1 VKYRFKALDKQRQPD
16 QLDSPMLLASPG
28 GWVAV
33 FVVLIAAC
41 FIGLWAFLGS
51 IPRVATVQGVLSYP
65 GGVLPVQAP
74 VPGTLSDL
82 AVDAGDT
89 VTAGQSIGTVRTADG
104 TDVAVRSNR
113 SGRVVAV
120 DGTLGAV
127 LPAGAQIAQVEVGY
141 ATNARLQADLL
152 VDAAVMPHVRV
163 GQEVL
168 VSVPGVSSRSF
179 GLLRGR
185 ISAVEPF
192 PLTAHEAATVFGRA
206 GTAGPSSSSVV
217 PPTRVQ
223 VALAV
228 DPATFSGYG
237 WTSTGGPPVHLTSR
251 TPVSGEIEL
260 GDVTPLGMILGG

>member
-41 FIGLWAFLGS
+41 FIGLWGFLGS
-51 IPRVATVQGVLSYP
+51 IPRVASVQGVLSYP
-65 GGVLPVQAP
+65 GGVLPVQAS
-74 VPGTLSDL
+74 VAGTLSDL
-82 AVDAGDT
+82 DVGAGDT

-104 TDVAVRSNR
+104 TDVPVRSNR
-113 SGRVVAV
+113 AGRVVAV

-141 ATNARLQADLL
+141 APDARLHADLL

-168 VSVPGVSSRSF
+168 VTVPGVSSRSF

-185 ISAVEPF
+185 ISAVGTF
-192 PLTAHEAATVFGRA
+192 PLTPHEAATLFGRS
-206 GTAGPSSSSVV
+206 PSASPAAASLV

-223 VALAV
+223 VTLAA
-228 DPATFSGYG
+228 DPATVSGYG

-260 GDVTPLGMILGG
+260 GEVTPLGMLLGG